1 MCVCVCVTGLLLGM
15 GQVNVRLQRC
25 FVFGLGQSGDTAWP
39 TVPMTMIHC
48 DTTPVGG
55 FCVHVCK
62 NMQHMC
68 CQVNENLRYGTG
80 HTYQLVYLTCIVGQL
95 SGI

>member
-1 MCVCVCVTGLLLGM
+1 MRVCDRVVAWNGPSECQASTL
-15 GQVNVRLQRC
+15 
-25 FVFGLGQSGDTAWP
+25 FVFGLGQSGDRAWP

-62 NMQHMC
+62 NMEHVHC
-68 CQVNENLRYGTG
+68 KVNENQRYST
-80 HTYQLVYLTCIVGQL
+80 
-95 SGI
+95 